1 MVNKAA
7 IPISR
12 AALNTANTWVV
23 NGANA
28 GTVTGLT
35 GSFTGVENFIGGT
48 GADTFRIDPSG
59 SLSGNIDGNTG
70 TDLLDYSNL
79 TAVQVPAGVQV
90 NLQLGTASLIGGAVQ
105 AIENVTGSQANDTL
119 VGNSQ
124 NNSLNGFD
132 GNDTIT
138 GAAGNDT
145 ITGGSGTDT
154 LLESF
159 TGIVTLTNTSFN
171 GNGADTL
178 SAIEAAD
185 LTGSVGNDQLTISFT
200 GQVTANGSGGNDLLT
215 GPNANATWDI
225 TAGTLTS
232 AGLTATF
239 TNFEDL
245 QGGTANDTFVFSGAG
260 SLPGSIN
267 GGLGTDT
274 LDYTA
279 IGSAI
284 NVNVQTSQADRIASF
299 AAIESFAVSSG
310 TFTGSMLRVLGR

>member
-1 MVNKAA
+1 MVPA
-7 IPISR
+7 PIRS
-12 AALNTANTWVV
+12 ASIHPFAL
-23 NGANA
+23 
-28 GTVTGLT
+28 
-35 GSFTGVENFIGGT
+35 
-48 GADTFRIDPSG
+48 
-59 SLSGNIDGNTG
+59 GNIDGNTG

-119 VGNSQ
+119 VGNAQ

-185 LTGSVGNDQLTISFT
+185 FTGSVGNDQLTISFT
-200 GQVTANGSGGNDLLT
+200 GQVT
-215 GPNANATWDI
+215 
-225 TAGTLTS
+225 GTMPQVVMTYS
-232 AGLTATF
+232 PVRTQMQRGI
-239 TNFEDL
+239 
-245 QGGTANDTFVFSGAG
+245 SR
-260 SLPGSIN
+260 PG
-267 GGLGTDT
+267 
-274 LDYTA
+274 
-279 IGSAI
+279 
-284 NVNVQTSQADRIASF
+284 R
-299 AAIESFAVSSG
+299 
-310 TFTGSMLRVLGR
+310 